1 VGDRRQKRFG
11 WSAVRTIT
19 PLPSLRLAQAIHP
32 LPEVKQ
38 PDKTGDGLGTL
49 AEDGQATFGGQRL
62 VELEEMMV
70 LQRA

>member
-1 VGDRRQKRFG
+1 MIGGRSASVGRPSGQSRR
-11 WSAVRTIT
+11 W
-19 PLPSLRLAQAIHP
+19 PSLRLAQAIHH